1 MRVCSRAGKRAPI
14 GTSKGKGEGGGSE
27 QKLASE
33 MSWSISERRAR
44 RPRTA
49 SAPQSKT
56 RSGEE
61 PRSSTLA
68 EKKKFKYKGLMQ
80 RYTEERR
87 TVRRHPSPQI
97 RASHVLNEDFF
108 FSPYAGPR
116 GPETPLLLL
125 VVHVLSITL
134 IFSTVYFFRI
144 LPCGYTIMN
153 TSIHTTSRLSGRV
166 GVPALYT
173 TAHRAHISHTLSV
186 PHVLAP
192 CAASTTNDTPAPI
205 VSAVSHAARRAPPP
219 RRTTMDKIGTR
230 ITTTIAFA
238 HRQRSAPRRATK
250 RQPIHATGASLHY
263 QKSPTLVIR
272 NTPAACKKRKHPKS
286 HGLVSNGRGWP
297 SSDARVGRHP
307 PAAPAAARRL
317 PALTPIAASCARRR
331 LAPVGR

>member
-1 MRVCSRAGKRAPI
+1 
-14 GTSKGKGEGGGSE
+14 
-27 QKLASE
+27 
-33 MSWSISERRAR
+33 
-44 RPRTA
+44 
-49 SAPQSKT
+49 
-56 RSGEE
+56 
-61 PRSSTLA
+61 
-68 EKKKFKYKGLMQ
+68 
-80 RYTEERR
+80 
-87 TVRRHPSPQI
+87 
-97 RASHVLNEDFF
+97 
-108 FSPYAGPR
+108 
-116 GPETPLLLL
+116 
-125 VVHVLSITL
+125 
-134 IFSTVYFFRI
+134 
-144 LPCGYTIMN
+144 MN

-173 TAHRAHISHTLSV
+173 TAHRSHISHTLSV

-205 VSAVSHAARRAPPP
+205 VSAVSHAARRAPPTATYDNGQD
-219 RRTTMDKIGTR
+219 RNTYHDDDRV
-230 ITTTIAFA
+230 
-238 HRQRSAPRRATK
+238 RSSPKKRAPQGHKKTADTCNRSL
-250 RQPIHATGASLHY
+250 SLHY